1 MEWFRFH
8 VSVDK
13 QSLFLQTSSPVA
25 RGQMDTVI
33 PKESSWVLDQPFC
46 PRCLPLVFLPYLST
60 VFRFKWLLGGRCV
73 DVTKTSCLSQWS
85 SSLEVVLYFILCA
98 WPYRNPILKENNLFE
113 VFWTNGA
120 NGSCFVPSPTSL
132 PKTRAAFLLSTFS
145 LPTLCLLFD
154 KNHFKHWLFKLGI
167 ERGIMADI
175 KIIFHALLSK
185 KASGSC
191 LFSDYCEWKLKTMY
205 IMRIFRQIKFFSWD
219 LLVCAASLLLLQDF
233 TPKCV
238 CRVFRDR

>member
-1 MEWFRFH
+1 M
-8 VSVDK
+8 
-13 QSLFLQTSSPVA
+13 
-25 RGQMDTVI
+25 
-33 PKESSWVLDQPFC
+33 DQPIC

-60 VFRFKWLLGGRCV
+60 VFRFKWLLRVRWV
-73 DVTKTSCLSQWS
+73 DVAETSCQFQWS

-98 WPYRNPILKENNLFE
+98 WPYRKPILDYQDNDLFE

-120 NGSCFVPSPTSL
+120 NGSCLVPSPTSL

-145 LPTLCLLFD
+145 LPKPCLLFN
-154 KNHFKHWLFKLGI
+154 KNHFKHWLFRLGM
-167 ERGIMADI
+167 ERRIMTDV
-175 KIIFHALLSK
+175 KILFHALLSK

-191 LFSDYCEWKLKTMY
+191 LCSDYCEWKLKTMY